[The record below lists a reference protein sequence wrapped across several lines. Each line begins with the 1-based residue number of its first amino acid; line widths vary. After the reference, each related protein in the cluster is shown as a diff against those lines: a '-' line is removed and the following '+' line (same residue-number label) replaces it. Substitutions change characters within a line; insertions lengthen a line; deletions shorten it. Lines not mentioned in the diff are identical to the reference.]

1 MSVIWDGITAPH
13 ALSEGHVAV
22 RHELADAAKGYD
34 WTKVL
39 SLLEPHPS
47 LVNTTRP
54 DGSSLCA
61 PLHQAAHGNAP
72 REICESLIRTG
83 AWRMLENARGERAV
97 DVARRLGH
105 DRIVDVL
112 QPARLLHVPFGVLQ
126 KIQEH
131 FHAVI
136 LGRAADLV
144 RDARLRLPE
153 IAHLLEAAIDAEATW
168 FAIPGMYGGF
178 SYRLAA
184 DGVDARLVA
193 ESWCRVAGG
202 SGQRHE
208 ITSAG
213 ARLVA
218 EGFV

>member
-1 MSVIWDGITAPH
+1 MSVIWDGVTARH

-22 RHELADAAKGYD
+22 RHELADAAKEYD
-34 WTKVL
+34 WKKVL
-39 SLLEPHPS
+39 SLVEAQLS
-47 LVNTTRP
+47 LVNSTRP
-54 DGSSLCA
+54 DGTSLYA

-72 REICESLIRTG
+72 RDICEVLIRLG

-97 DVARRLGH
+97 DVARRMGH
-105 DRIVDVL
+105 ERIVDVL
-112 QPARLLHVPFGVLQ
+112 QPVGLSHVPFGVLQ
-126 KIQEH
+126 KIQTH

-136 LGRAADLV
+136 RGRAAEFV
-144 RDARLRLPE
+144 RDGNLRLPE
-153 IAHLLEAAIDAEATW
+153 IVHLLEAVIDAEATW

-178 SYRLAA
+178 SYRLVA
-184 DGVDARLVA
+184 DGVEARLVA
-193 ESWCRVAGG
+193 ESWCRVVEG

-213 ARLVA
+213 ARVVE